1 MLSCLN
7 FSTTVTHGLTQSLNL
22 WPKLCS
28 FKWLNFSRSLISN
41 VQQLF
46 GHALKI
52 TIFALMWKIALIL
65 ICIAWYINV
74 WSFKVVPFCKH
85 KKEKKSSWSL
95 LLVVKTNCI
104 DRCNLV
110 RRISIIYNNL
120 QNVMSKLHRSIHGVI
135 ILKKS
140 NNSVFLYLK
149 IYWNRQVFDLIRA
162 SGIWMK
168 PEKFCFWKC

>member
-1 MLSCLN
+1 MFSCFY
-7 FSTTVTHGLTQSLNL
+7 FSTAVIYDLTQSLNL
-22 WPKLCS
+22 WLKLFS

-65 ICIAWYINV
+65 IWIAWYINL

-95 LLVVKTNCI
+95 LLVVKTSCI

-110 RRISIIYNNL
+110 RRISVIYKDL
-120 QNVMSKLHRSIHGVI
+120 QNVMSKLHRSIQLV
-135 ILKKS
+135 L
-140 NNSVFLYLK
+140 FY
-149 IYWNRQVFDLIRA
+149 Q
-162 SGIWMK
+162 
-168 PEKFCFWKC
+168 